1 MLLASFALIQTN
13 NSSSIRAIHSIHP
26 AQFINLV
33 LELVRWVL
41 IVAAC
46 RQEEEEVKRK
56 KKKRYHINQEYLVIC
71 DMIWLKNAFLCDF

>member
-46 RQEEEEVKRK
+46 RQEEEKEVEKISYKSRIS
-56 KKKRYHINQEYLVIC
+56 RDL
-71 DMIWLKNAFLCDF
+71 